1 MAFQNPATIQGNV
14 IVNKMISA
22 ISIALK
28 PAGDNATAARTI
40 NATMETANN
49 PANIARRP
57 EMEFPAV
64 SACLD

>member
-1 MAFQNPATIQGNV
+1 
-14 IVNKMISA
+14 
-22 ISIALK
+22 
-28 PAGDNATAARTI
+28 
-40 NATMETANN
+40 METANN